1 MQVAGTGTHA
11 HFHASCVPSTRCS
24 SALDCRKGLNKR
36 EEEEYYSRYA
46 VQVKSVVTKTK
57 KEGKV
62 SVKYREKGR
71 ASRPDRVREPQHF
84 LERRKQGAWRG
95 RVD

>member
-1 MQVAGTGTHA
+1 MLVGIRL
-11 HFHASCVPSTRCS
+11 P
-24 SALDCRKGLNKR
+24 KR
-36 EEEEYYSRYA
+36 VKQERRRGILGRYA
-46 VQVKSVVTKTK
+46 VQVKSAVTKTK